1 MEWNRRL
8 ESHEDYD
15 DDVVDGEKGN
25 RRLSDGHTSSLGSKK
40 LSKLVISKQNKPKVS
55 ITTYLM

>member
-15 DDVVDGEKGN
+15 DDAVDDEKGN
-25 RRLSDGHTSSLGSKK
+25 HRLSNEHTSLLGSKK
-40 LSKLVISKQNKPKVS
+40 LSKLVISKQNKPKVL
-55 ITTYLM
+55 ITSYFM